1 MAVRN
6 LKLTV
11 RNKSP
16 PPPEKGESCFSIL
29 ILQQF
34 FSSVLILFPYEGD
47 AVLYR
52 LAILDDNSLQAEDL
66 KQRILRHPQADDFE
80 IATCSSAEELNS
92 LRNVSGIDI
101 LFCDICLGQDDA
113 DGVSI
118 VKESRLSEYG
128 TQIVYV
134 TGHSGMYGRVRNIV
148 DSFFLMKPIRDDELF
163 HIIDQAIYNAAKR
176 CIGPLLI
183 HSIQGD
189 RIVKPTDILYVESW
203 KRIVEFHL
211 INGETVRSYMRLSD
225 TVKML
230 PSSFVQC
237 HKSFIVNVRHVVGL
251 NSDTVHLSSGTL
263 IPVARGRRHQ
273 VQDSFNNFWR
283 NRLSQ
288 TMDK

>member
-1 MAVRN
+1 M
-6 LKLTV
+6 
-11 RNKSP
+11 
-16 PPPEKGESCFSIL
+16 
-29 ILQQF
+29 
-34 FSSVLILFPYEGD
+34 
-47 AVLYR
+47 YR

-66 KQRILRHPQADDFE
+66 KQRISRHPQADDFE

-118 VKESRLSEYG
+118 VKESRLSEHG

-189 RIVKPTDILYVESW
+189 SISLTVKPSAHTCVSLT
-203 KRIVEFHL
+203 R
-211 INGETVRSYMRLSD
+211 
-225 TVKML
+225 
-230 PSSFVQC
+230 
-237 HKSFIVNVRHVVGL
+237 
-251 NSDTVHLSSGTL
+251 
-263 IPVARGRRHQ
+263 
-273 VQDSFNNFWR
+273 
-283 NRLSQ
+283 
-288 TMDK
+288 